1 MATTVGLLHPGE
13 MGAVV
18 GECLRRG
25 GARVVWASASRS
37 EASRRRAGA
46 GGLEDLGSLTAVV
59 AASDVIFSV
68 CPPGSAVAVAHLVAA
83 ERFGG
88 LYVDANAVAPETVR
102 RVGEIVSARGAELV
116 DGGIIG
122 PPPRE
127 PGATRLYLAGPR
139 AGDVAS
145 LCKGSVLEAIVMPG
159 DIGTASAL
167 KMAYAAW
174 TKGSSALLMAVR
186 ALAIREG
193 VDGTL
198 RAEWE
203 RSQPGLGARSESAV
217 AGNAKKAWR
226 FVGEMEEIARTFSVA
241 GLPAGFHEACAAIYE
256 RLGAYKDTPT
266 PPTVAEA
273 AAALVKRDGR
283 LSSAS
288 LLASPGRQGGLR
300 QASEPVAGLD
310 ARERTAPA
318 AEEDAWVSES

>member
-1 MATTVGLLHPGE
+1 MTTTVGLLHPGE
-13 MGAVV
+13 MGSVV

-25 GARVVWASASRS
+25 GARVVWASTGRS

-46 GGLEDLGSLTAVV
+46 AGLEDVGSLSAVV
-59 AASDVIFSV
+59 AGSDVVFSV
-68 CPPGSAVAVAHLVAA
+68 CPPGSAVDVAHLVAA
-83 ERFGG
+83 ERFRG
-88 LYVDANAVAPETVR
+88 LYLDANAVAPDTVR
-102 RVGEIVSARGAELV
+102 RVGEIVGARGAELV

-127 PGATRLYLAGPR
+127 AGATRLYLAGPR
-139 AGDVAS
+139 AGDIAT
-145 LCKGSVLEAIVMPG
+145 LCKGSALEAIVMPG

-226 FVGEMEEIARTFSVA
+226 FVGEMEEIARTFA
-241 GLPAGFHEACAAIYE
+241 ADGLPAGFHEACAAIYA
-256 RLGAYKDTPT
+256 RLGPYKDTPT
-266 PPTVAEA
+266 PPPMAEV
-273 AAALVKRDGR
+273 AAAL
-283 LSSAS
+283 A
-288 LLASPGRQGGLR
+288 
-300 QASEPVAGLD
+300 
-310 ARERTAPA
+310 ARERRPT
-318 AEEDAWVSES
+318 